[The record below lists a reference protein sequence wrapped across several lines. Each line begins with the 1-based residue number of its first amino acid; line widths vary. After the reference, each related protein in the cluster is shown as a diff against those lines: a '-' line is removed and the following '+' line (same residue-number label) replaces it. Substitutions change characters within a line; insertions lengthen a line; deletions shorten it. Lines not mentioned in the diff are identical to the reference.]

1 MILKPPLFFY
11 LLIISFNILSLD
23 NYDECSILKS
33 KFFEHYSEY
42 SFDESISIQYTS
54 MESQFVSEYSSF
66 RTLTGGLI
74 FKKELNS
81 ELNQTIYKR
90 TLSGNLI
97 LEFYHPEI
105 FYSSEVEP
113 PFNSE
118 VSAINAINVNELSDY
133 EISQVINSE
142 YLDDGNISIT
152 IKTSDKK
159 EQIFKF
165 NVLDP
170 WITGHAIENRVYEIS
185 NINSSDSTFDIRL
198 REEISWR
205 QFGLNEI
212 GREVMEG
219 SGYSIE
225 TLTEGVNNGIQPGF
239 FCTFSIDEW
248 NEMNMYLP
256 NISIQNSIESDVIS
270 EEIIFDWSYDYFYN
284 ESDNSNEVIQ
294 DVSFYNINL
303 NREST
308 QKLKSNFDY
317 SAFPF
322 DSQVFT
328 IEYGANQIMS
338 YTPIIFSPFD
348 TLMSQSMSDIS
359 IYEWNIVDFDTSKSK
374 TNYFNSEIY
383 GHNINILADRQY
395 FYYLIKVYLP
405 ILIVLLISLS
415 ILFINPVQLES
426 RLTVSVVCFLALIA
440 YTYIIDNDVP
450 KLSYLTIM
458 DYVILISYF
467 FAAVPLIQSIAV
479 FSINEN
485 DKDRS
490 IKFNNNSKVAIPI
503 LYLVCIIGMTFI
515 IVSSSDNV
523 IAALRP

>member
-1 MILKPPLFFY
+1 MILKSPLLFY
-11 LLIISFNILSLD
+11 LLLISFNILSLD

-33 KFFEHYSEY
+33 KLLDRYSEY
-42 SFDESISIQYTS
+42 SFDESISVQYPS
-54 MESQFVSEYSSF
+54 MGSQFVNEYSSF

-74 FKKELNS
+74 FKKELNN

-105 FYSSEVEP
+105 FYLSEVEP

-118 VSAINAINVNELSDY
+118 VSAINKINVNELSDY

-159 EQIFKF
+159 DQIFKF

-205 QFGLNEI
+205 QLGLNEI
-212 GREVMEG
+212 GREVMEE

-225 TLTEGVNNGIQPGF
+225 TLTEGVNNGTQPGF

-248 NEMNMYLP
+248 SEMNMYLP
-256 NISIQNSIESDVIS
+256 NISIQNSIESNVIS
-270 EEIIFDWSYDYFYN
+270 EEIIFDWSYDYFDK
-284 ESDNSNEVIQ
+284 SDDSIEVIQ

-308 QKLKSNFDY
+308 QKLKSSFNY

-348 TLMSQSMSDIS
+348 TLMSQSMSNIN
-359 IYEWNIVDFDTSKSK
+359 IYEWNIVDFNTSKSK
-374 TNYFNSEIY
+374 TNYFAAEIY
-383 GHNINILADRQY
+383 GHNINISAERQY

-467 FAAVPLIQSIAV
+467 FAAIPLVQSIAAY
-479 FSINEN
+479 SISEN
-485 DKDRS
+485 DKDLS
-490 IKFNNNSKVAIPI
+490 IKFNNKSKVTIPI

-523 IAALRP
+523 IGALKP